1 MDSLKSEP
9 LGKSN
14 IDRKCPNFMT
24 ESYFIY
30 MYFLINRVRDQE
42 REHHKAV
49 LLLEQKV
56 LAHRLDWPFTRNPI
70 SDIASQ

>member
-1 MDSLKSEP
+1 
-9 LGKSN
+9 
-14 IDRKCPNFMT
+14 MT

-49 LLLEQKV
+49 LVLEQKV